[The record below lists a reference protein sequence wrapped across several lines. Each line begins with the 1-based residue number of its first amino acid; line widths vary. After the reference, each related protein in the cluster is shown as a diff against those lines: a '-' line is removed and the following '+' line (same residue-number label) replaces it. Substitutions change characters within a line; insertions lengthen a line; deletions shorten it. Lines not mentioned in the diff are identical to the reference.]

1 MLFGH
6 VTTPPG
12 QLVMLQLPTFVPQSI
27 RQLAPP
33 AQLSV
38 QVLLRLLPHC
48 SQQVALPEQL
58 RVPSSALSA
67 TAMHVEPPAQLK
79 LQVFGPEQVKLQSQ
93 PLPGHDFEQLFPFG
107 HDS

>member
-1 MLFGH
+1 
-6 VTTPPG
+6 
-12 QLVMLQLPTFVPQSI
+12 MLQLPTFVPQSI